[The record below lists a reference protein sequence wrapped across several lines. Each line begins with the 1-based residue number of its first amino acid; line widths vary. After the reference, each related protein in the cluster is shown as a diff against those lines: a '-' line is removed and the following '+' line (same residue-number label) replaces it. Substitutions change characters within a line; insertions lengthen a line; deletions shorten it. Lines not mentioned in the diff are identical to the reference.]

1 MDFGNLKRFVDHLA
15 AEHVP
20 GNAVVVYLG
29 GKKVFSY
36 AAGFADL
43 EKQEKMT
50 PNHYLNIYSCSKV
63 TTVTAAMQLLER
75 GEILATDPLYNYIPE
90 FREMYIRNENGDLER
105 AKNPILV
112 RDLFTMTAGLTY
124 DTNTAAFEKARALTD
139 GRMDTATVA
148 RCLAEDPLSF
158 EPGSHW
164 RYSLCHDLLGGLV
177 SIVSGKKF
185 RDYVQENIFDP
196 LGMDRSFYHMTPEID
211 SKMAQQYVF
220 VPDDHQD
227 DFDITTSQ
235 RKKVAVKG
243 RFDICGRRDNGPFGP
258 EYDSGGAG
266 IITTVEDYAKLAAA
280 LANYGVG
287 LTGERILSRGSV
299 ELLRTN
305 ALNDVQLRDLNWPQ
319 LTGYGYGYGVR
330 TLLDKAKAGSVGNV
344 GEFGWGGAA
353 GATVL
358 VDPSL
363 NLGVFYAHHMLNPKE
378 EYYQPRLRSAV
389 YSCL

>member
-1 MDFGNLKRFVDHLA
+1 M
-15 AEHVP
+15 
-20 GNAVVVYLG
+20 
-29 GKKVFSY
+29 
-36 AAGFADL
+36 
-43 EKQEKMT
+43 
-50 PNHYLNIYSCSKV
+50 
-63 TTVTAAMQLLER
+63 
-75 GEILATDPLYNYIPE
+75 
-90 FREMYIRNENGDLER
+90 
-105 AKNPILV
+105 
-112 RDLFTMTAGLTY
+112 
-124 DTNTAAFEKARALTD
+124 
-139 GRMDTATVA
+139 
-148 RCLAEDPLSF
+148 F
-158 EPGSHW
+158 EPGTRW
-164 RYSLCHDLLGGLV
+164 RYSLCHDVLGGLV

-196 LGMDRSFYHMTPEID
+196 LGMDRSCYHMTPEID

-235 RKKVAVKG
+235 RKKVAAKG
-243 RFDICGRRDNGPFGP
+243 RFDVCGRRDNGPFGP

-305 ALNDVQLRDLNWPQ
+305 ALNESQLTDLNWPQ

-353 GATVL
+353 GATML

-378 EYYQPRLRSAV
+378 EYYQPRLRNAV